1 VWLNL
6 LSNAIKFSR
15 RRPVAHIT
23 VGGAVEGAEVSYWVK
38 DDGGGFDMAY
48 AGKLFGVFQRLHRQ
62 DEFEGSGVGLALVQR
77 ILHRHRGHIEGEAT
91 SKAAPSSAS
100 ACPLRSL
107 SCQELPHHDREK
119 LPPAAA
125 PGGGQPQRCR
135 ADHRCPAETRL
146 VNNVTWV
153 KDGAE
158 ALEVLLANDK
168 QDDPARLL
176 KLVLLDLRL
185 PRVDGLDVLRVI
197 RADRRTHLLPVVVL
211 TSSREES
218 DLVRAYDLGANS
230 YLVKPVE
237 SEAFLQA
244 VKEVGL
250 YWMLLNRL
258 PGETR

>member
-1 VWLNL
+1 MTENNYPLQL
-6 LSNAIKFSR
+6 LL
-15 RRPVAHIT
+15 
-23 VGGAVEGAEVSYWVK
+23 VEDNPNDAELTI
-38 DDGGGFDMAY
+38 D
-48 AGKLFGVFQRLHRQ
+48 
-62 DEFEGSGVGLALVQR
+62 AL
-77 ILHRHRGHIEGEAT
+77 
-91 SKAAPSSAS
+91 
-100 ACPLRSL
+100 
-107 SCQELPHHDREK
+107 RETK
-119 LPPAAA
+119 
-125 PGGGQPQRCR
+125 
-135 ADHRCPAETRL
+135 L

-168 QDDPARLL
+168 EDDPARLL

-185 PRVDGLDVLRVI
+185 PRVDGLDVLRAI
-197 RADRRTHLLPVVVL
+197 RADRRTKLLPVVVL
-211 TSSREES
+211 TSSRQES

-237 SEAFLQA
+237 SEAFLKA